1 MTDENKFQ
9 RVQWDGDQWHESDDD
24 GPDGMPLR
32 PRGAGIS
39 ADDLALLTLAAR
51 AIGAQVEIVD
61 GEDWV
66 NLHFPDGSIQY
77 AWNPILGSDNALDL
91 AVDLNLHISIDCESA
106 GTVTIEWDFGD
117 STTPACTVE
126 ERAPVGRD
134 DRVATRRA
142 ITRAAAEIGKAMSQ
156 CSSVRSRAAP
166 P

>member
-77 AWNPILGSDNALDL
+77 AWNSLLISDDMLDL
-91 AVDLNLHISIDCESA
+91 SLRLHLQIKPNDYDTLVCGDGNAWMGSVAETHGNDPKSA
-106 GTVTIEWDFGD
+106 
-117 STTPACTVE
+117 A
-126 ERAPVGRD
+126 
-134 DRVATRRA
+134 RRA
-142 ITRAAAEIGKAMSQ
+142 VTRAAAEIGKAMAQ
-156 CSSVRSRAAP
+156 CPAVRSPVAP